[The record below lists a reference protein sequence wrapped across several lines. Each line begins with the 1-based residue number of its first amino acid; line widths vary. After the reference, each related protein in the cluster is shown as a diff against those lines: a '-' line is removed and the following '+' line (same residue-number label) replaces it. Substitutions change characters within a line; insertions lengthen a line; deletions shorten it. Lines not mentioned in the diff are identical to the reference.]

1 MWFDL
6 IIKNGRVMDGT
17 GNPWFHADV
26 AIKDGKISKIGRLVT
41 EKAATIINASNLVVS
56 PGFIDI
62 HNHSDTSLL
71 VNPNMESKT
80 MQGITTE
87 MNGHCGGS
95 PAPVNKKTL
104 EIKGLRVIPK
114 EDVDWTTL
122 GGYFQRLEKQGI
134 SQNVITQVGHGTVR
148 LHVMGD
154 DRRTATESEI
164 EDMKELV
171 RAAMEYGAV
180 GLSTG
185 LAYSPGCYAHTDEIV
200 ELAKVVAEYDGIY
213 NSHLRDACSKVLGWT
228 GEKGATYEAVNEA
241 IEIGRRSGVRLVQLS
256 HLGSQPPSSRDPDL
270 SNKVR
275 KLIDDSRKEGINV
288 TTDILPSNWG
298 SVAPWPGRSVFS
310 PAYLA
315 DGKDK
320 LLEKLGD
327 PTQRAQLKKE
337 LLTKLPSEMG
347 FENTTGRLLL
357 IREGR
362 GDCIWIFPPFN
373 GHMKNQEYEYKTLEE
388 IAEMKGKDLLDS
400 LFDLLIE
407 EEGNIS
413 ITNKVMD
420 DRLGQLAWTT
430 AMPSSDGGGIEKT
443 GSEAIKRAR
452 PSAYGGFPE
461 ALAWVR
467 EKGLVT
473 LENMVRKM
481 TSMPAGAIG
490 LKDRG
495 LLKEGFWADV
505 TVFNPVT
512 VKSGCTYENDARPE
526 YPEGIPY
533 VIVNGQLI
541 INDSEH
547 TGARPGKVLRHPF

>member
-1 MWFDL
+1 
-6 IIKNGRVMDGT
+6 MDGT

-26 AIKDGKISKIGRLVT
+26 AIKDGKIFKIGRLDS
-41 EKAATIINASNLVVS
+41 EKAAKIIDASNLVLS

-71 VNPNMESKT
+71 VNPKMESKT

-95 PAPVNKKTL
+95 PAPVNQKTL

-114 EDVDWTTL
+114 EDVDWTTM

-134 SQNVITQVGHGTVR
+134 SQNVVTQVGHGTVR
-148 LHVMGD
+148 LHTMGD
-154 DRRTATESEI
+154 DRRTATEPEI
-164 EDMKELV
+164 EEMKELV
-171 RAAMEYGAV
+171 RAAMEEGAV

-185 LAYSPGCYAHTDEIV
+185 LAYAPGCYAHTDEIV
-200 ELAKVVAEYDGIY
+200 ELAKVVAEYNGTY
-213 NSHLRDACSKVLGWT
+213 HSHLRESCSKVLGWT
-228 GEKGATYEAVNEA
+228 GVKGATYEAISEA

-275 KLIDDSRKEGINV
+275 KLIDDSRDEGINV

-310 PAYLA
+310 PAYLT

-327 PTQRAQLKKE
+327 PVQRAQLKKE

-362 GDCIWIFPPFN
+362 GDCIWIYPPFN
-373 GHMKNQEYEYKTLEE
+373 GHMKNPEYEYKTLEE
-388 IAEMKGKDLLDS
+388 IADMKGKDLLDS
-400 LFDLLIE
+400 LFDLLVE
-407 EEGNIS
+407 EKGNIS

-420 DRLGQLAWTT
+420 DRYGQLAWPT
-430 AMPSSDGGGIEKT
+430 AMPSSDGGGIERT
-443 GSEAIKRAR
+443 GSEATKRVR

-473 LENMVRKM
+473 LEDMVRKM

-505 TVFNPVT
+505 VVFNPET
-512 VKSGCTYENDARPE
+512 VKSRCSYKNDARPE

-541 INDSEH
+541 IDDSEH
-547 TGARPGKVLRHPF
+547 TGALPGKVLRHPF